1 VRRLAAALLGSAIFF
16 ARRAHADESSELDRP
31 LTLPQLTHRFTEIT
45 LESTLALVSFAAVD
59 RAQSSSTVRV
69 DRLSAEIPLGSRV
82 WFAGAGYG
90 FATGHL
96 ADGSPHVV
104 SGNPEIWGRGVWAS
118 AYGLSF
124 GGGLATVI
132 PVGGYDERVG
142 DSVAEAA
149 VTVRGWE
156 RASFDPYALTFR
168 PFLDVR
174 DVTGIFTLQYRQA
187 LEVALDARDVLA
199 SSRFAAVGTLY
210 VGIRASSFVTFGAEL
225 IEHYRLDPNLDD
237 RDRAYFSVGGVLR
250 ITTRYYQPS
259 LGLMTN
265 IGSPLNAL
273 ARVGAPLDSTPES
286 FIGLRLGLTFVVNSA
301 KKKETP

>member
-1 VRRLAAALLGSAIFF
+1 MRRLAAALLAGAIFF
-16 ARRAHADESSELDRP
+16 ARRAHADEPGELHRP
-31 LTLPQLTHRFTEIT
+31 LTLPQLTHRFAEIT
-45 LESTLALVSFAAVD
+45 LESTLALVTFGAAD

-90 FATGHL
+90 LATGHL

-104 SGNPEIWGRGVWAS
+104 GGNPEIWGRGVWAS

-132 PVGGYDERVG
+132 PAFGYDERVG

-187 LEVALDARDVLA
+187 LEVALDVRDVLA

-210 VGIRASSFVTFGAEL
+210 VGIRASSLVTVGAEL

-286 FIGLRLGLTFVVNSA
+286 FIGLRLGLTFVVNSE

>member
-1 VRRLAAALLGSAIFF
+1 MRRLAAALLACAILV
-16 ARRAHADESSELDRP
+16 AGRAHADEPTEFHRP
-31 LTLPQLTHRFTEIT
+31 LTLPQLTHRFAEIT
-45 LESTLALVSFAAVD
+45 LESTLALVTFAAVD

-69 DRLSAEIPLGSRV
+69 DRLAAEIPLGSRV
-82 WFAGAGYG
+82 WFAGVGYG
-90 FATGHL
+90 LATGHL

-104 SGNPEIWGRGVWAS
+104 SGNPELWARGVWTS
-118 AYGLSF
+118 APGLSF

-156 RASFDPYALTFR
+156 RASFDPYTFTLR

-187 LEVALDARDVLA
+187 LEVAVDARDVT

-210 VGIRASSFVTFGAEL
+210 VGIRVSSLLTFGGEL

-237 RDRAYFSVGGVLR
+237 GARAYFSVGGLIRV
-250 ITTRYYQPS
+250 TTRYYQPS

-286 FIGLRLGLTFVVNSA
+286 FVGLRLGLTFVVDPG
-301 KKKETP
+301 KKKESP

>member
-1 VRRLAAALLGSAIFF
+1 MRRLAAAALTGALLL
-16 ARRAHADESSELDRP
+16 ARRAHGEEPEPHRP
-31 LTLPQLTHRFTEIT
+31 LTLPQLTHRYTDIT
-45 LESTLALVSFAAVD
+45 LESTLALVTFSAAD

-69 DRLSAEIPLGSRV
+69 DRISAELPLGSRV
-82 WFAGAGYG
+82 WFAGASYG
-90 FATGHL
+90 MATGHR
-96 ADGSPHVV
+96 ADGSPHMV
-104 SGNPEIWGRGVWAS
+104 SANPELWARGVWAS
-118 AYGLSF
+118 SYGLSF

-132 PVGGYDERVG
+132 PVGAYDERIG

-156 RASFDPYALTFR
+156 RAVFDPVALTFR

-174 DVTGIFTLQYRQA
+174 DIHGIFTLQYRQA
-187 LEVALDARDVLA
+187 LEMALDARDVS
-199 SSRFAAVGTLY
+199 SSRVAAVATLY
-210 VGIRASSFVTFGAEL
+210 LGIRASSLVTFGAEL

-237 RDRAYFSVGGVLR
+237 RARAYFGIGGMIRL
-250 ITTRYYQPS
+250 TTRYYQPS

-286 FIGLRLGLTFVVNSA
+286 FIGLRLGLTFVVDSA
-301 KKKETP
+301 RR

>member
-1 VRRLAAALLGSAIFF
+1 MLF
-16 ARRAHADESSELDRP
+16 ARRAHADEPTELHRP
-31 LTLPQLTHRFTEIT
+31 LTLPQLTHRFPEIT
-45 LESTLALVSFAAVD
+45 LESTLALVTFSAVD

-69 DRLSAEIPLGSRV
+69 DRLTTEIPLGTRRV

-90 FATGHL
+90 MATGHL
-96 ADGSPHVV
+96 ADGSAHVV
-104 SGNPEIWGRGVWAS
+104 SGNPEIWGRGVWSS

-124 GGGLATVI
+124 GGGLATVV
-132 PVGGYDERVG
+132 PVAGYDDHAG

-156 RASFDPYALTFR
+156 RASFDPFALTFR

-174 DVTGIFTLQYRQA
+174 DVSGIFTLQYRQA
-187 LEVALDARDVLA
+187 LEMALDAHDVT

-210 VGIRASSFVTFGAEL
+210 VGIRASSLVTFGAEL
-225 IEHYRLDPNLDD
+225 IEHYRLDPSLDD
-237 RDRAYFSVGGVLR
+237 RDRAYFGVGGMIRV
-250 ITTRYYQPS
+250 TTRYYQPS

-286 FIGLRLGLTFVVNSA
+286 FIGLRLGLTFVVDPGNQ
-301 KKKETP
+301 KETP